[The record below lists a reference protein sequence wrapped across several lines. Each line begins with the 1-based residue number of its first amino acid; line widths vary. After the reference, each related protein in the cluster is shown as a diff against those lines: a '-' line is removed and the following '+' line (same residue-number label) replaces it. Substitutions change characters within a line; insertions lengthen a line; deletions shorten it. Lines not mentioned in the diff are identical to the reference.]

1 MQSTVREYDAKLDT
15 KKRVTLRSVLF
26 DYYHVTE
33 YADGRIV
40 MEPRELTAPFQISAN
55 SLAMI
60 DSSMENMKKG
70 KVSDKIDLSEFV
82 D

>member
-1 MQSTVREYDAKLDT
+1 MLNAVREYDAKLDA

-33 YADGRIV
+33 YDDGRIM
-40 MEPRELTAPFQISAN
+40 MEPRELVAPFQISAN
-55 SLAMI
+55 SLDMMDA
-60 DSSMENMKKG
+60 SVKNMQAG
-70 KVSDKIDLSEFV
+70 NVSDALDLSEFA